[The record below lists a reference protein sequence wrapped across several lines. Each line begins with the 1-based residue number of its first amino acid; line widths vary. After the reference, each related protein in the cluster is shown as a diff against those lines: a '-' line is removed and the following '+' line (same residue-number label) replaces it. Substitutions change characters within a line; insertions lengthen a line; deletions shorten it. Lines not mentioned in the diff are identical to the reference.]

1 MSLLTKEERETM
13 TKDERKALRQERR
26 AERRAT
32 RGPFLGIE
40 WKILEPIAEELILEI
55 AGDLLPGEDKME
67 EVVEELSLRADEFL
81 TWHGLPVIIATAL
94 EIIDGPIIQAISRGT
109 IQPLVQKVYE
119 RLRAEGKIGG
129 AE

>member
-1 MSLLTKEERETM
+1 MSLLTKEERQTM
-13 TKDERKALRQERR
+13 TKDERQSLRQERR

-40 WKILEPIAEELILEI
+40 WKVLEPIAEDLILEI

-67 EVVEELSLRADEFL
+67 EVVEELSLRADEYL
-81 TWHGLPVIIATAL
+81 TWHGLPVILAAAL
-94 EIIDGPIIQAISRGT
+94 EIIDGAIIQAISRGT

-119 RLRAEGKIGG
+119 RLREEGKI
-129 AE
+129 E